1 VQRGASQT
9 LRGRLLSF
17 SALFGYC
24 AGSTAGDMLGFGVP
38 ALFTFAYSFV
48 LAQHLVVL
56 CSSCCVWWGC
66 SAVLPS
72 SAVPGV

>member
-1 VQRGASQT
+1 VWLLLPVWIMCVQLGASQT

-24 AGSTAGDMLGFGVP
+24 AGSAPCDMLGLGVP
-38 ALFTFAYSFV
+38 ALFMFACSFV

-56 CSSCCVWWGC
+56 CGGCCV
-66 SAVLPS
+66 
-72 SAVPGV
+72 